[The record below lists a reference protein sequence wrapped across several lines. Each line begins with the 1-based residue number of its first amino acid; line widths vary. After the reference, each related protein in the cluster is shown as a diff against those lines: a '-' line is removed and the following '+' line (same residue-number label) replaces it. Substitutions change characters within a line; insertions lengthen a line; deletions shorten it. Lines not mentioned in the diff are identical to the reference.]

1 MLLFVQL
8 CALRASNGC
17 KDDMGTLSWLN
28 AETLKRVITLLFGT
42 LIRCSVHKCSFTRLH
57 YCGQDIFKPRNAVHC
72 WTSVREL

>member
-28 AETLKRVITLLFGT
+28 AETLCRSIYMWQSWVEIKH
-42 LIRCSVHKCSFTRLH
+42 CSVVYFHHITVFEAL
-57 YCGQDIFKPRNAVHC
+57 
-72 WTSVREL
+72 